1 MNKKKFLYNT
11 SIVLIIFSFNKIL
24 GFFRETLIAT
34 KYGATTAS
42 DSFYFALSIAGLLFI
57 ISGSFSQII
66 KPIIIKKQKE
76 KGILEGEIFF
86 NRMSNFISL
95 ILIVMCIVLIIF
107 AKQVISIF
115 GYGFSQ
121 AEMNLTIT
129 LFRIALISSYSIG
142 MATIFASYFDCRRM
156 FISSA
161 FDAYFFNIITISFL
175 FIFANEQNII
185 LFAYIY
191 AFGEFFRLVY
201 FGVILKR
208 KKYHSNFLDIGIK
221 DKDVRKTAK
230 LAVPILAGS
239 LSGVF
244 NRLVDRILASTLTT
258 GSIASLNYAD
268 KLTSVFTGLILSAIM
283 KVVFP
288 SLTEISLSN
297 KEEYRKKAASILNY
311 TLFLVIPVVTAFI
324 VFAKILVIVV
334 YEHGIFTRT
343 NTIMVAEI
351 VVIYA
356 MSMFFSS
363 LNLTMGK
370 FFYIN
375 KQTKIILISGLLGF
389 AVNISFNLI
398 LIQQYQHKGLAYAT
412 LLASF
417 IRTLYM
423 LYIMH
428 FKNKMLLIKENLKC
442 LFKCSFASLIMISGA
457 YGVSKLLY
465 NYMFR
470 GVIINEILGL
480 IIIATTGVIL
490 YVSTLYIMKSKE
502 LNYFLPARFKN
513 IEEK

>member
-11 SIVLIIFSFNKIL
+11 SIVLLIFSFNKIL
-24 GFFRETLIAT
+24 GFFRETLVAT

-66 KPIIIKKQKE
+66 KPIIIKKQQE
-76 KGILEGEIFF
+76 KGMIEGEIFF

-95 ILIVMCIVLIIF
+95 ILIIMCVVLIIF
-107 AKQVISIF
+107 AKQVILLF

-121 AEMNLTIT
+121 AEMELTVT

-142 MATIFASYFDCRRM
+142 MATIFAAYFDCRKM

-175 FIFANEQNII
+175 FIFANENNII
-185 LFAYIY
+185 LFAYVY
-191 AFGEFFRLVY
+191 AFGEFFRLIY
-201 FGVILKR
+201 FGIILRK
-208 KKYHSNFLDIGIK
+208 KKYHVNLLDIGIK
-221 DKDVRKTAK
+221 DKDVQRTAK
-230 LAVPILAGS
+230 LALPILAGS

-288 SLTEISLSN
+288 SLTEISISD
-297 KEEYRKKAASILNY
+297 KEEYRKKAAAVLNY
-311 TLFLVIPVVTAFI
+311 TLLLVIPVVTAFI

-356 MSMFFSS
+356 MAMFFSS

-375 KQTKIILISGLLGF
+375 KQTRIILTSGLIGF
-389 AVNISFNLI
+389 AVNIIFNLL
-398 LIQQYQHKGLAYAT
+398 LINQYQHKGLAYAT
-412 LLASF
+412 LLAG
-417 IRTLYM
+417 IVRTIYM
-423 LYIMH
+423 LYIMR
-428 FKNKMLLIKENLKC
+428 FKNKMILLRENLKC
-442 LFKCSFASLIMISGA
+442 LFKCSIANLIMISGA
-457 YGVSKLLY
+457 YGVSRFLY
-465 NYMFR
+465 NYMFK
-470 GVIINEILGL
+470 GIVMNEIIGL
-480 IIIATTGVIL
+480 IVIATTGVIL
-490 YVSTLYIMKSKE
+490 YITALYIMKSKE
-502 LNYFLPARFKN
+502 LNYFLPKRFRN
-513 IEEK
+513 IEEI